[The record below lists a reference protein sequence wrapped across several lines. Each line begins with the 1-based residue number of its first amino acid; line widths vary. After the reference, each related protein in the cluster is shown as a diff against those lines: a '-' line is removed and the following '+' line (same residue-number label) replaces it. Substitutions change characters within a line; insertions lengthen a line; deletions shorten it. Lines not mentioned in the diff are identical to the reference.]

1 MDLSKLTYSKD
12 SPRKTPKKANF
23 LPPAKRET
31 ESKLLVNT
39 EDIPQSYSKTDGVL
53 SPHLVFVLSGG
64 EKRERNFLS
73 TLIQQREIRSLR
85 VVFMS
90 ENQQGLQPSQMQEM
104 WKEIQSARE
113 FEANGQTYHLKDID
127 KVFLLSDVDEFY
139 EQLKKIFNDNADAEQ
154 GQWIVSNPCFE
165 IWLYYCYLNNPEND
179 LKSLESKTF
188 AKRSRE
194 LKRLLPE
201 LIPGGIH
208 SRKAFEQMV
217 TGIDNSLEHYKV
229 DENSIPVLF
238 ATQMHIMAKYLVDT
252 MNQNNN
258 EYTNYREKIAQ
269 WRDKMKK

>member
-12 SPRKTPKKANF
+12 SPRKTLKKANF

-31 ESKLLVNT
+31 ESKPLVNQRY
-39 EDIPQSYSKTDGVL
+39 IPQSYSKADGVL

-64 EKRERNFLS
+64 EKRERDFLS
-73 TLIQQREIRSLR
+73 KLIQQREIRSLR

-90 ENQQGLQPSQMQEM
+90 EKQQGLQPFQMQEM
-104 WKEIQSARE
+104 WKEIQSAGK
-113 FEANGQTYHLKDID
+113 FKAKGQTYHLEDID

-165 IWLYYCYLNNPEND
+165 IWLYYCYLNNPEKD
-179 LKSLESKTF
+179 LESLKSETF
-188 AKRSRE
+188 AKRSQK
-194 LKRLLPE
+194 LKSLVAK
-201 LIPGGIH
+201 LIPGGIDP
-208 SRKAFEQMV
+208 RKAFEQMV
-217 TGIDNSLEHYKV
+217 TGIDNSRKHYKV
-229 DENSIPVLF
+229 DANSIPVLF
-238 ATQMHIMAKYLVDT
+238 ATQMHIMAQYLVET

-258 EYTNYREKIAQ
+258 EYTNHTEKIAQ

>member
-12 SPRKTPKKANF
+12 SPRKTLKKANF

-31 ESKLLVNT
+31 ESKPLVNQRY
-39 EDIPQSYSKTDGVL
+39 IPQSYSKADGVL

-64 EKRERNFLS
+64 EKRERDFLS
-73 TLIQQREIRSLR
+73 KLIQQREIRSLR

-90 ENQQGLQPSQMQEM
+90 EKQQGLQPFQMQEM
-104 WKEIQSARE
+104 WKEIQSAGK
-113 FEANGQTYHLKDID
+113 FKAKGQTYHLEDID

-165 IWLYYCYLNNPEND
+165 IWLYYCYLNDPKKDLESLESETSAKRSQK
-179 LKSLESKTF
+179 LKSLV
-188 AKRSRE
+188 AK
-194 LKRLLPE
+194 
-201 LIPGGIH
+201 LIHGGIDP
-208 SRKAFEQMV
+208 RKAFEQMV
-217 TGIDNSLEHYKV
+217 KGINNSREHYKV
-229 DENSIPVLF
+229 DTNSIPVLF
-238 ATQMHIMAKYLVDT
+238 ATQMHIMAQYLVET

-258 EYTNYREKIAQ
+258 EYTNHTEKIAQ

>member
-1 MDLSKLTYSKD
+1 MDLSKLTYSKN
-12 SPRKTPKKANF
+12 SPRKTLKKANS

-31 ESKLLVNT
+31 ESKPLVNQRY
-39 EDIPQSYSKTDGVL
+39 IPQSYSKTDGVL

-64 EKRERNFLS
+64 EKRERDFLS
-73 TLIQQREIRSLR
+73 KLIQQREIHSLR

-139 EQLKKIFNDNADAEQ
+139 EQLKKIFNDNSDAEQ

-179 LKSLESKTF
+179 LKSLKLETVT
-188 AKRSRE
+188 KRSRE
-194 LKRLLPE
+194 LKRLLPK
-201 LIPGGIH
+201 LIPGGIDP
-208 SRKAFEQMV
+208 RKAFEQMV